1 MALPTMYDTLKLV
14 YEHLGDPADSSSEA
28 SASAPTAAPAMM
40 DSAPA
45 AAQAAAITRVPTA
58 VAPAAPA
65 IAPAA
70 PAIAPAAQVL
80 APAAQVLAP
89 AAQVLAPAA
98 QVIAPAAPL
107 VARTAPAIAGAITC
121 AAAGVFAPSAY
132 ALPSL
137 NASAH
142 QYAARA
148 MNTMNMLTAYARCGH
163 TNYAPADAL
172 PSLSGRIAITNAAAR
187 ESAAPPGSITLG
199 DTGRREDSAAGRPKG
214 WAPGHGP
221 RHEES
226 RAAYGAGATAR
237 PASDATTGAANPSST
252 AGGANRVPD
261 ASRAA
266 ATSEG
271 AEPAVASRTAATPA
285 QPSAAEPAHSGARW
299 GGVADDD
306 DGDNDPQMILTE
318 ETNATCKGF
327 PPHWRVRK
335 VNARVY
341 HVFSPAGEQY
351 TSLKAAKQALDSEGD
366 DVCWECR
373 GPGAFVPSLSRERER
388 ETSGSLTYRAQVSY
402 SSATARSVPARII
415 WSVSV

>member
-1 MALPTMYDTLKLV
+1 
-14 YEHLGDPADSSSEA
+14 
-28 SASAPTAAPAMM
+28 
-40 DSAPA
+40 
-45 AAQAAAITRVPTA
+45 
-58 VAPAAPA
+58 
-65 IAPAA
+65 
-70 PAIAPAAQVL
+70 
-80 APAAQVLAP
+80 
-89 AAQVLAPAA
+89 
-98 QVIAPAAPL
+98 
-107 VARTAPAIAGAITC
+107 
-121 AAAGVFAPSAY
+121 
-132 ALPSL
+132 
-137 NASAH
+137 
-142 QYAARA
+142 
-148 MNTMNMLTAYARCGH
+148 MNTMNMLTAYARRGH
-163 TNYAPADAL
+163 TNHAPADAL

-199 DTGRREDSAAGRPKG
+199 DTGRREDSAASRPKG